1 MAATAKEQSLGA
13 KPTALAV
20 VFVLLALFCSSISLL
35 DAVYVV
41 HFPSGATMEFSDHES
56 SPHSSRS
63 DGSLALLFA
72 RSTCKWPFQQEM
84 PIRNSSPMFR
94 LRSNVSSE
102 NSKYSSPS
110 TVFSI
115 PALIAS
121 KDEIFAALGVTNF

>member
-1 MAATAKEQSLGA
+1 MPAIWLRHQGTKPRSKAT
-13 KPTALAV
+13 TLAV
-20 VFVLLALFCSSISLL
+20 VFVLLVLFVL
-35 DAVYVV
+35 DGVYVV
-41 HFPSGATMEFSDHES
+41 HFPFGATMEFSDRES
-56 SPHSSRS
+56 PQILLVWTVASHCCSHGQRESGHFSKGRTPILKSS
-63 DGSLALLFA
+63 L
-72 RSTCKWPFQQEM
+72 
-84 PIRNSSPMFR
+84 MFR

>member
-41 HFPSGATMEFSDHES
+41 HFPFGATIEFSDRES
-56 SPHSSRS
+56 SPDPFRS

-72 RSTCKWPFQQEM
+72 Q
-84 PIRNSSPMFR
+84 
-94 LRSNVSSE
+94 
-102 NSKYSSPS
+102 
-110 TVFSI
+110 
-115 PALIAS
+115 
-121 KDEIFAALGVTNF
+121 